1 MKICVYAICKNERQL
16 IDRWLDNMSE
26 ADAIVVLDTG
36 STDGSFEKL
45 QKDPRVTKVE
55 QLIVTPWRFDDARN
69 ASMKLIPKD
78 TDICVCTDFDEV
90 FEPGW
95 AQVLR
100 DNWRL
105 GEDTRC
111 HYTYAW
117 SHNDL
122 GEPQDVFKYDKI
134 HTLDYHWIFPVHEV
148 LMPNDLSKPE
158 NVFDAEDHIYLHH
171 LQDKTKD
178 RGNYLDLLIQSVK
191 ERPESAH
198 CKMLLA
204 REYLVKQDFET
215 ARKEYLE
222 CLEYKEIREP
232 KNKLILLEVLG
243 RLGELH
249 YWCSEEKGKGIYYFL
264 QFMKEDSTY
273 REPYFCLA
281 DIYMHEGLYQLAI
294 ATINT
299 GLQNSVRHYSWVER
313 ADFWIAKGEELLLH
327 AYHSLGDYPN
337 AVKYGKI
344 AYEHNPNKKIIA
356 NEYIHALEECFLKD
370 NSQTKE

>member
-1 MKICVYAICKNERQL
+1 
-16 IDRWLDNMSE
+16 
-26 ADAIVVLDTG
+26 
-36 STDGSFEKL
+36 
-45 QKDPRVTKVE
+45 
-55 QLIVTPWRFDDARN
+55 
-69 ASMKLIPKD
+69 MKLIPRD

-100 DNWRL
+100 DNWRP
-105 GEDTRC
+105 EDTRC

-158 NVFDAEDHIYLHH
+158 KVFDAEDHIYLHH

-178 RGNYLDLLIQSVK
+178 RTNYIDLLKQSVK
-191 ERPESAH
+191 ERPDNAH
-198 CKMLLA
+198 CRMLLA
-204 REYLVKQDFET
+204 REYLVKQDYNT
-215 ARKEYLE
+215 AREEYLA
-222 CLEYKEIREP
+222 CLEYKDIKEP

-243 RLGELH
+243 RLGELY
-249 YWCSEEKGKGIYYFL
+249 YWCTNEKGKGLQYFL
-264 QFMKEDSTY
+264 QFMKEDPTY

-281 DIYMHEGLYQLAI
+281 DIYNYEGLYQLSI
-294 ATINT
+294 ATT
-299 GLQNSVRHYSWVER
+299 KAGLENSVRHYSWVER

-327 AYHSLGDYPN
+327 SYYALKDYKN
-337 AVKYGKI
+337 GVKYGKI
-344 AYEHNPNKKIIA
+344 AYKHNPNKPEIA
-356 NEYIHALEECFLKD
+356 KEYIECLEQGYNFQE
-370 NSQTKE
+370 

>member
-1 MKICVYAICKNERQL
+1 MKICVYAICKNEIDL
-16 IDRWLDNMSE
+16 IDRWLENMSE

-45 QKDPRVTKVE
+45 QKDSRVTKVE
-55 QLIVTPWRFDDARN
+55 QLIVNPWRFDDARN

-100 DNWRL
+100 DNWL
-105 GEDTRC
+105 PEDDRC

-134 HTLDYHWIFPVHEV
+134 HTLNYHWIFPVHEV
-148 LMPNDLSKPE
+148 LMPNDRSRPE
-158 NVFDAEDHIYLHH
+158 NVLDAGESIYLHH

-178 RGNYLDLLIQSVK
+178 RGNYMDLLIQSVK
-191 ERPESAH
+191 ENPDNPH
-198 CKMLLA
+198 CRMLLA
-204 REYLVKQDFET
+204 REYLVKEDYDT
-215 ARKEYLE
+215 ARKEYLA
-222 CLEYKEIREP
+222 CLEYPNIREP
-232 KNKLILLEVLG
+232 NHRLILLEVLG

-249 YWCSEEKGKGIYYFL
+249 YWCSTEKEKGIYYFI
-264 QFMKEDSTY
+264 QFMKEDPTY

-281 DIYMHEGLYQLAI
+281 DIYIHEGLYQLAI

-299 GLQNSVRHYSWVER
+299 GLEHSVRHYSWVER
-313 ADFWIAKGEELLLH
+313 SDFWIAKGEELLLH
-327 AYHSLGDYPN
+327 AYAAAGDYEN
-337 AVKYGKI
+337 AIKYGRI
-344 AYEHNPNKKIIA
+344 AYQHSPNRKAVVADYIA
-356 NEYIHALEECFLKD
+356 ALEKCYF
-370 NSQTKE
+370 KEESDIEGK